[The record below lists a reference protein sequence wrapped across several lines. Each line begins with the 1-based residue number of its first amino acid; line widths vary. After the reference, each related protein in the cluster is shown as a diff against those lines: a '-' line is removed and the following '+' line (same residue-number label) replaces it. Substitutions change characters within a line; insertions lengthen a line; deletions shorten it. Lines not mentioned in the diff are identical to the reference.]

1 MSRRGETIVAHLPG
15 EVLQPVQKDEHG
27 NPKRGART
35 DVEVPGCSLAPHDAD
50 ETRGTFGP
58 VTTTSYHVY
67 APTDL
72 EFPPDTIFTIRGVS
86 GWLMEGEVGQWTS
99 PYSAR
104 GKGVEFTV
112 KRGS

>member
-1 MSRRGETIVAHLPG
+1 MSTRGETIVAHLPG
-15 EVLQPVQKDEHG
+15 PLLDPMERDAKG
-27 NPKRGART
+27 NPKRGDRIPQT
-35 DVEVPGCSLAPHDAD
+35 VIGCHLAPHDAD

-72 EFPPDTIFTIRGVS
+72 EFPADTIFTIRGVD

-99 PYSAR
+99 PYSRR